1 MSIAVEAAGIR
12 GQRIIWCA
20 PTYQQVRIGFNETHQ
35 AAAGLA
41 DFNIGRMEVAF
52 PSGGVILY
60 RSLDDPDNARGET
73 ANGAVIDESADV
85 RPTAYYE
92 VLRPM
97 LMDTGGW
104 LWAIGTP
111 KGRNWYYQEH
121 IKAIDSPDARSW
133 QVPTVGAEVIDGTL
147 IRRPHALE
155 NPSVPWGEI
164 INLYESMPE
173 RTFRQEILSEFIE
186 GEGAVFRNIP
196 ECIKA
201 PTTTP
206 GAHRGHRIVAGLD
219 WGKQNDFTC
228 TSIGCASCKMEIAR
242 DRFNKIDYAF
252 QRDRLKV
259 LYELWGVGEILAE
272 TNSIGEPNLEMLQR
286 EGLPVIGFETTAST
300 KPPLI
305 ENLALTLERAEWQFQ
320 ADPVWTAELEAYERK
335 VTALGRSQYSAPE
348 NMHDDTVIA
357 RALMRWQANQ
367 GNAAMRQARV
377 QGRQGEAIRR
387 VVTRRVPA

>member
-35 AAAGLA
+35 AAGGLA

-73 ANGAVIDESADV
+73 ANGAVMDESADIK
-85 RPTAYYE
+85 PTAYYE

-121 IKAIDSPDARSW
+121 AKALDSADARAW
-133 QVPTVGAEVIDGTL
+133 QVPTVGAEVVEGEL
-147 IRRPHALE
+147 IRKPHPME
-155 NPSVPWGEI
+155 NTSVPWPEI
-164 INLYESMPE
+164 VNMYESMPE

-196 ECIKA
+196 ACLHA
-201 PTTTP
+201 PRTTP
-206 GAHRGHRIVAGLD
+206 AEHKGHRIVAGLD

-228 TSIGCASCKMEIAR
+228 TSIGCATCKVEIAR
-242 DRFNKIDYAF
+242 DRFNRIDYAF
-252 QRDRLKV
+252 QRDRLSA
-259 LYELWGVGEILAE
+259 LYDLWEVGEILAE
-272 TNSIGEPNLEMLQR
+272 SNSIGEPNLEMLQR
-286 EGLPVIGFETTAST
+286 EGLPVIAFETTAST

-305 ENLALTLERAEWQFQ
+305 ENLALTLERAEWQYQ
-320 ADPVWTAELEAYERK
+320 ADPLWTAELEAYERT
-335 VTALGRSQYSAPE
+335 VTSLGRSQYSAPDG
-348 NMHDDTVIA
+348 MHDDTVMA

-377 QGRQGEAIRR
+377 QGRQGEPLRR
-387 VVTRRVPA
+387 VVTRRAA